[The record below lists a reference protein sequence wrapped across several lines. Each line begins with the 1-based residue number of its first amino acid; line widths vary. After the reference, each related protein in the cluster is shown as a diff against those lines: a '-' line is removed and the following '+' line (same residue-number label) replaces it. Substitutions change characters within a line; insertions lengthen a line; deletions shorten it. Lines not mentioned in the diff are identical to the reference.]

1 MSKKTNIMSLSIDP
15 EVQEKLKKVAARR
28 DISVSKLIRDLS
40 DKFLNDDES
49 MDMVVLRIPKDLKQN
64 PDELMKWLNIKS
76 AGILAALIK

>member
-40 DKFLNDDES
+40 DKFLNEDES
-49 MDMVVLRIPKDLKQN
+49 MDMVVLRIPKDLKNN
-64 PDELMKWLNIKS
+64 PDDLIKWMNIKS
-76 AGILAALIK
+76 TGIVAALIK